1 LIICDRYSTVAEY
14 AYRPLDSGNHRL
26 GISIVGLD
34 RQRLHAKPLGC
45 LHCFVGLAGLAD
57 IGYCDVGAFAR
68 ATFENG
74 GAYAAAAAGD

>member
-1 LIICDRYSTVAEY
+1 
-14 AYRPLDSGNHRL
+14 
-26 GISIVGLD
+26 LD
-34 RQRLHAKPLGC
+34 RQRLQAKPLGC

-57 IGYCDVGAFAR
+57 IGHCDVGAFAR